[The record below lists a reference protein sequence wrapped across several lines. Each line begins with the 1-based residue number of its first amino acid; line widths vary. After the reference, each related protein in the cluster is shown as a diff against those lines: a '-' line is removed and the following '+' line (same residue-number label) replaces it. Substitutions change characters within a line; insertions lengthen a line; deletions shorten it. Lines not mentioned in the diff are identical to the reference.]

1 MSLQPCGICFKA
13 GCERQIS
20 GSGIPCISYED
31 RATIRADIGD
41 AKFDAIDALAPLDK
55 RAVWEAERAAHVVTE
70 HIWPGVMQARCSC
83 GWYSPSA
90 WIDSKHSRICV
101 DDEIQ
106 QHIAGMRHINEEAEQ
121 SAYRREFEIRD
132 TLCHRVVPEPTDCQ
146 NERPNLL
153 LDTVAKHADAAE
165 METLGMFTG
174 GPLTTFENIKG
185 VGDKPVDPELQAL
198 WNKYVAAIYARRINA
213 ADINTRLRLHG
224 EFGEL
229 LSLVA
234 APDFVERETP
244 FLVAQWGTV
253 PTPFGMVVALTLRS
267 EGRDGCWFW
276 RLESIAE
283 AWHGDMQSIHALFSD
298 AEFRERHGISRDQPA
313 AEAGSDFLAAVRDIA
328 RGS

>member
-1 MSLQPCGICFKA
+1 MASQTCGICFKA

-41 AKFDAIDALAPLDK
+41 AKFDAIDALAPLD
-55 RAVWEAERAAHVVTE
+55 RRTVAAYCEAR
-70 HIWPGVMQARCSC
+70 WR
-83 GWYSPSA
+83 
-90 WIDSKHSRICV
+90 
-101 DDEIQ
+101 
-106 QHIAGMRHINEEAEQ
+106 N
-121 SAYRREFEIRD
+121 
-132 TLCHRVVPEPTDCQ
+132 DCQ

-165 METLGMFTG
+165 METLGTVIAVGGTILTTDRGIYQVGEPVFTG
-174 GPLTTFENIKG
+174 GPLTAFDQAPVT
-185 VGDKPVDPELQAL
+185 VDPELQAL
-198 WNKYVAAIYARRINA
+198 WNKYVAAIDARRVNA

>member
-1 MSLQPCGICFKA
+1 MASQTCGICFKA

-31 RATIRADIGD
+31 RAKIRADIGD
-41 AKFDAIDALAPLDK
+41 AKFDAIDALAPLD
-55 RAVWEAERAAHVVTE
+55 RRTVAAYCEAR
-70 HIWPGVMQARCSC
+70 WR
-83 GWYSPSA
+83 
-90 WIDSKHSRICV
+90 
-101 DDEIQ
+101 
-106 QHIAGMRHINEEAEQ
+106 N
-121 SAYRREFEIRD
+121 
-132 TLCHRVVPEPTDCQ
+132 DCQ

-234 APDFVERETP
+234 APDFVERTTP
-244 FLVAQWGTV
+244 FLVAQWGV
-253 PTPFGMVVALTLRS
+253 EPTQGGMVAELTLCVERHAC
-267 EGRDGCWFW
+267 GAWDWH
-276 RLESIAE
+276 LESTTELPCGVTWRGLNLILP
-283 AWHGDMQSIHALFSD
+283 LFSD